1 MNGIQPGAVHL
12 IGADR
17 DDRACLRDVEE
28 GGVIAL
34 EATIFVLNEAHL
46 YIETA
51 GIRDDLKGFLF
62 RTSQSRRGRRDDAV
76 DPTDLAQRPIPW

>member
-34 EATIFVLNEAHL
+34 EATIIVLRL
-46 YIETA
+46 C
-51 GIRDDLKGFLF
+51 RDCWH
-62 RTSQSRRGRRDDAV
+62 SRRS
-76 DPTDLAQRPIPW
+76 QRLPVPNQPEPPRPSR